1 MSEEASFPQDDK
13 QVLPAAPAPTPAR
26 RGGGVAILA
35 LLIALAGAGA
45 AGWGLWQV
53 RQLESRDQHQLGL
66 LDETRGEARSLAKRE
81 QALAARLAEL
91 PSAEELEER
100 RRLLAQ
106 VQGDQQLLARRLES
120 VLGASRQDWR
130 LAEAEHLLRLA
141 SLRLSALQ
149 DINSAAVLVQGA
161 DDILRDQDDPA
172 AFAAREQLARALV
185 TLRGLSEVDRT
196 GLFLQLG
203 ALRAQAATLNSLAP
217 GFQSNGEGS
226 FSMVADGDGSS
237 RWMQLWEALSRYV
250 RIDFDV
256 DQQVRPLLAGQSLTQ
271 VRLAL
276 TLALE
281 QAQWA
286 ALNGQQ
292 AVYQQALDQAR
303 ELLESAFNSDN
314 PDSQALLA
322 RISELSQRPV
332 AIEPPDLAP
341 ALNAVQAYI
350 SQRQAARSQSKLV
363 EPATESSVEAPAE
376 ATEAVEA
383 SEAEEGS
390 QQ

>member
-1 MSEEASFPQDDK
+1 M
-13 QVLPAAPAPTPAR
+13 
-26 RGGGVAILA
+26 
-35 LLIALAGAGA
+35 
-45 AGWGLWQV
+45 
-53 RQLESRDQHQLGL
+53 
-66 LDETRGEARSLAKRE
+66 
-81 QALAARLAEL
+81 
-91 PSAEELEER
+91 
-100 RRLLAQ
+100 
-106 VQGDQQLLARRLES
+106 
-120 VLGASRQDWR
+120 
-130 LAEAEHLLRLA
+130 RLA

-363 EPATESSVEAPAE
+363 EPATETSVEAPAE
-376 ATEAVEA
+376 AAEAVET